1 MKRLYVP
8 TVSTEDW
15 KRLLAKPDLHWK
27 PGKSAMSLAMCWEAA
42 HPDFPPEVRHVL
54 EATGDPQLADLRI
67 LAAIPEYQ
75 VELPGGS
82 TASQTDLLVVARNE
96 RGLVV
101 IAIEGKVDED
111 FGPTLESKRK
121 EPSPGQTLRL
131 ELLHKTLGLGDPG
144 PDSLRYQLLHRS
156 ASAILVAHEFHAKAA
171 VMLVH
176 SFSATSKQFRDFSA
190 FAALVADAVEPNRIV
205 QAKSVTHPTFFI
217 GWCTGDRSFL
227 GLAPQRVAAN
237 KPLKR
242 MVGRR
247 RPPTA

>member
-8 TVSTEDW
+8 TISAGDW
-15 KRLLAKPDLHWK
+15 RRLLAKPDLHWK
-27 PGKSAMSLAMCWEAA
+27 AGKSAMSLATCWEAA

-54 EATGDPQLADLRI
+54 EAAGDPLLANLRI

-75 VELPGGS
+75 VDLPGGN

-101 IAIEGKVDED
+101 VAVEGKVDED
-111 FGPTLESKRK
+111 FGPTLGSKRK

-131 ELLHKTLGLGDPG
+131 EFLHKTLGLTDPV

-156 ASAILVAHEFHAKAA
+156 ASAILVAHEFHAGAA

-176 SFSATSKQFRDFSA
+176 SFSAAAKHFDDFSA
-190 FAALVADAVEPNRIV
+190 FAALVASPVEHNSLV
-205 QAKSVTHPTFFI
+205 QARSASQPRFFI
-217 GWCTGDRSFL
+217 GWCTGDPSF
-227 GLAPQRVAAN
+227 GAA
-237 KPLKR
+237 LSTS
-242 MVGRR
+242 GG
-247 RPPTA
+247 